1 MRICYIK
8 VLFHYFIITGVK
20 NIIHQTEDFIIIHY
34 FISKKQALLQTS
46 AVVKKKEINPEVN
59 PILRIS

>member
-1 MRICYIK
+1 MKGGKIAMRICYIK

-20 NIIHQTEDFIIIHY
+20 NIIHETEDFIIIQY

-46 AVVKKKEINPEVN
+46 AVIKKKEP
-59 PILRIS
+59 